1 MSYVKS
7 VLLPGENVLHEAHVH
22 WVVYLPVL
30 WIVAV
35 WAAAGFAVI
44 GQPDLFWIVNG
55 IFAFFSV
62 GVLLSSWVNAM
73 STELVV
79 TDKRV
84 IAKTGFIRR
93 STHEIARHKIEGVA
107 VQQSLTGRMLDF
119 GTVTVR
125 GTGGGLA
132 PMTAIANPI
141 HFRNVVSHEVDK
153 EGAAAR
159 IADQGDKPSA

>member
-7 VLLPGENVLHEAHVH
+7 VLLPGETVLHEAHVH
-22 WVVYLPVL
+22 WVIYLPSLWLVAL
-30 WIVAV
+30 WIPCA
-35 WAAAGFAVI
+35 WALMD
-44 GQPDLFWIVNG
+44 QPALFWIING
-55 IFAFFSV
+55 VFAFFTI
-62 GVLLSSWVNAM
+62 GVLFSSWIGAV
-73 STELVV
+73 STELAV

-107 VQQSLTGRMLDF
+107 VQQSLTGRMLNF

-132 PMTAIANPI
+132 PMTAIANPV

-153 EGAAAR
+153 EGAAERLLVKTDA
-159 IADQGDKPSA
+159 